1 MIISDEA
8 IKIPP
13 NSCNFF
19 EPLLDH
25 YGTKIKLK
33 FTKNILKPDKITYN
47 QEKIINI

>member
-13 NSCNFF
+13 NSSNFF

-33 FTKNILKPDKITYN
+33 FTKNILKHDKITYN
-47 QEKIINI
+47 HEKIINI